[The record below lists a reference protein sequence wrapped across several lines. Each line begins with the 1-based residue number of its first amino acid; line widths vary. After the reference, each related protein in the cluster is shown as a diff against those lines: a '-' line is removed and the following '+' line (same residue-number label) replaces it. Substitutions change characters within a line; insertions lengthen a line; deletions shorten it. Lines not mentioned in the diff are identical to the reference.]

1 MVPTG
6 CLVQVGEDDGEGC
19 AVPPANPSKHGTMAG
34 RYVRYGPRSPPLP
47 VIRGSLSGGVPLKM
61 SLRATGDFPSGNDP
75 VKPTFLVTGD
85 SPSGDVPVKPTAPA
99 IDDLL
104 LIGAPVTIWPFGEG
118 RRPQNAVLP
127 AAGWRCGS

>member
-1 MVPTG
+1 MVPNE
-6 CLVQVGEDDGEGC
+6 CLVVVGKGDGEGC
-19 AVPPANPSKHGTMAG
+19 AVPPANPSKRGTMHG
-34 RYVRYGPRSPPLP
+34 CCVRTSPHSPPLLA
-47 VIRGSLSGGVPLKM
+47 IRGYLSGAVPPKM

-104 LIGAPVTIWPFGEG
+104 LIGAPVTIGPFGEG

>member
-1 MVPTG
+1 MVPNE
-6 CLVQVGEDDGEGC
+6 CLVLVGKGDGGGC
-19 AVPPANPSKHGTMAG
+19 AVPPANPSKHGTMPG
-34 RYVRYGPRSPPLP
+34 RYVRTGPRSPPLP
-47 VIRGSLSGGVPLKM
+47 VIRDSLSGGVPLKM
-61 SLRATGDFPSGNDP
+61 SSRATGDFPSGNDP

-85 SPSGDVPVKPTAPA
+85 SPSGGVPVKPTAPA

-104 LIGAPVTIWPFGEG
+104 LIGAPVTIGPFGEG

>member
-1 MVPTG
+1 MVPNE
-6 CLVQVGEDDGEGC
+6 CLVLVGKGDGGGC
-19 AVPPANPSKHGTMAG
+19 AVPPANPSKLGTTPG
-34 RYVRYGPRSPPLP
+34 RYVRTSPRSPPLP
-47 VIRGSLSGGVPLKM
+47 VIRGSLSGGVPPKM
-61 SLRATGDFPSGNDP
+61 SSRATGDFPSGNDP

-85 SPSGDVPVKPTAPA
+85 SPSGNVPVKPTALA

-104 LIGAPVTIWPFGEG
+104 LIGAPETIWPFGEG